1 VILKFLNQTNE
12 MANQNYELLIK
23 STEKNEWHFKEKQ
36 SNYLIDLTRWGCR
49 HLVVKVWYLHL
60 HKFLRK
66 KTPVRLHTAL

>member
-36 SNYLIDLTRWGCR
+36 SNYLIDLTR
-49 HLVVKVWYLHL
+49 
-60 HKFLRK
+60 
-66 KTPVRLHTAL
+66 